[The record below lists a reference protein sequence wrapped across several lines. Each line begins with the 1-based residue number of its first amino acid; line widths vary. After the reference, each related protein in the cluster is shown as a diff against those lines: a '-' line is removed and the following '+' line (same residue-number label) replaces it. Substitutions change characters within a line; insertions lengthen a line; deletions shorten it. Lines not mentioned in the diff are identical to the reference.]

1 MLLVEM
7 STTGQSVSILKLI
20 SQIKKCSS
28 SQSLYKLLVQI
39 RTDVIRE
46 DEGIKLLRDSGG
58 LKHIVKF
65 LSKPNEKVL
74 NVSLSIL
81 ANCCLQEDCRE
92 QVGYEMTSPC
102 FCTGT
107 VVTYN
112 KICCFPL
119 KHSYR

>member
-1 MLLVEM
+1 M

-58 LKHIVKF
+58 LKHIVKC

-92 QVGYEMTSPC
+92 QVGHEIIGILCRYYLFTIQ
-102 FCTGT
+102 FLFFVNTLL
-107 VVTYN
+107 
-112 KICCFPL
+112 PL
-119 KHSYR
+119 SFK

>member
-1 MLLVEM
+1 M
-7 STTGQSVSILKLI
+7 STTGQSVRILKLI

-58 LKHIVKF
+58 LKHIVKC

-92 QVGYEMTSPC
+92 QVGHEIISSCVDT
-102 FCTGT
+102 
-107 VVTYN
+107 TY
-112 KICCFPL
+112 L
-119 KHSYR
+119 Q